1 MPERATGDR
10 LMTDPVLR
18 LPWLPEGRTVLLP
31 GRGETF
37 ARVHQHPDRSR
48 PTVLMLHGWTASAD
62 LQFFTAYRQLC
73 EHYSLVAIDHRGHGR
88 GLRTAAAFQ
97 LEDAADDAAALVRE
111 LGIDQVVTIG
121 YSMGGPIS
129 MHLARRHP
137 DLVSALVVQATALEW
152 RATRSERLRW
162 KTIRLIGPVLRSW
175 AYPRWLRYGIVR
187 LLGAGHELSE
197 FVPWLEA
204 EVRRSDT
211 LAIVQA
217 GRGAQPAR
225 RPTLGSLA
233 GQAGRLAD
241 HDERPVGAAA
251 QAAAVGRGDR
261 RARRRDRRRSHGR
274 VGGTG
279 CLQRGN
285 PGPRRPCHRHD
296 E

>member
-1 MPERATGDR
+1 VN
-10 LMTDPVLR
+10 DPVVR
-18 LPWLPEGRTVLLP
+18 LPWLPEGRTVVLP

-37 ARVHQHPDRSR
+37 ARVHQHADQSR

-73 EHYSLVAIDHRGHGR
+73 AHYSMVAIDHRGHGR
-88 GLRTAAAFQ
+88 GMRTAAAFE

-111 LGIDQVVTIG
+111 LGIDQVVTVG

-137 DLVSALVVQATALEW
+137 ELVSAMVLQATALEW
-152 RATRSERLRW
+152 RATRRERLRW
-162 KTIRLIGPVLRSW
+162 KTIRLIGPALRSW

-187 LLGAGHELSE
+187 LLGAGHELST

-217 GRGAQPAR
+217 GRALSRHDAR
-225 RPTLGSLA
+225 PWAGSLGKPA
-233 GQAGRLAD
+233 GSLITTRDRLVRPRKQRQLAD
-241 HDERPVGAAA
+241 ALGAHVVEIEADHIAAWQAPDAFSEATLALVDHVTGRTSDRAAA
-251 QAAAVGRGDR
+251 KVG
-261 RARRRDRRRSHGR
+261 
-274 VGGTG
+274 
-279 CLQRGN
+279 
-285 PGPRRPCHRHD
+285 
-296 E
+296 